1 MIEKEKHLSDTLNG
15 IVLKFENDIKQYL
28 KSFDMNDMLSINSN
42 DEIRKK
48 HLRNYNKFSVSLKK
62 RIESFEVTVSMLSS
76 LICEADNTC
85 DKELTKKLINKFDNY
100 SVFFVSVKKFINNC
114 ETVFLDKDSLFR
126 PSIVMGYTRELLSA
140 TENYKNSL

>member
-1 MIEKEKHLSDTLNG
+1 MIEKEKHLSDTLNE
-15 IVLKFENDIKQYL
+15 IVLNFEDDIKKYL